1 MPQKGFEMS
10 PLQRQRL
17 IDGELSHCERADL
30 LASLGNDSG
39 QWKTIALAAL
49 EELVWV
55 QQLPKSTS
63 LISSSTS
70 AEQGVRLGANAQ
82 STLGPRRTEASSK
95 VRWSQIMAFA
105 TAASILFAV
114 GWFAGRQPMASN
126 DASNMGGTFYSA
138 AKPPT
143 NLDADSPLHVGARSP
158 LQTDLASSSGLSEES
173 QSPMRMRMVGA
184 NQIPREIPLFDS
196 KDIDPHLVLA
206 NEAIEF
212 AKMNQ
217 QLKRKG
223 YQLDVQP
230 QYYSG
235 NLGDGRKVIVPVHN
249 VSLKPYGL

>member
-1 MPQKGFEMS
+1 
-10 PLQRQRL
+10 
-17 IDGELSHCERADL
+17 
-30 LASLGNDSG
+30 
-39 QWKTIALAAL
+39 
-49 EELVWV
+49 
-55 QQLPKSTS
+55 
-63 LISSSTS
+63 
-70 AEQGVRLGANAQ
+70 
-82 STLGPRRTEASSK
+82 
-95 VRWSQIMAFA
+95 
-105 TAASILFAV
+105 
-114 GWFAGRQPMASN
+114 MASN
-126 DASNMGGTFYSA
+126 DASNMGGTFYSL
-138 AKPPT
+138 AKPPA
-143 NLDADSPLHVGARSP
+143 NLDADSPLNVGARSP
-158 LQTDLASSSGLSEES
+158 LQTELASSSGLSEES

-196 KDIDPHLVLA
+196 KDIDPNLVLA